1 MDEFQEILQDFL
13 IESFEL
19 IEQLDQD
26 LVELESRPDDLDLLN
41 RIFRVAHT
49 IKGASSFLNFD
60 VLTHLTHHMENLL
73 NMARHGDLVID
84 ADVMDVILESIDLMK
99 ALLVRIRD
107 SGADAGLEVGQC
119 VERLDA
125 VANGTPLSS
134 VTETV
139 TVTAS
144 ETVVAVEPQTD
155 AEEEADYSGM
165 SEAEVE
171 AEIERL
177 IAQRQAEDAA
187 KRANKA
193 NSSAPVEEEPDYEG
207 MDDAEVEAEIERL
220 LAKRQAEDAAKR
232 AQKAAETSTAPSVA
246 APVAAPI
253 TSEPMPQSEP
263 IPAPVPVAPAAPAV
277 QPKVEAKPATPVAR
291 RAAEPKEEGENR
303 GGGAVEQTIRVDV
316 KRLDHLMNLIGELV
330 LGKNRLIKINDDVE
344 ERYEG
349 EAFLEE
355 LNQVV
360 SIVSL
365 VTTDLQ
371 IAVMKTRM
379 LPIGKVFNKFPRMIR
394 DLSRELNKK
403 IELEITGEETE
414 LDKSIVEEI
423 GDPLVHIIR
432 NSCDHG
438 IETPDVRLSSGKEET
453 GTIHLKAYHEGN
465 HIVIQ
470 IIDDGK
476 GLDAEMLKLKSIEK
490 GIITEKEAEGMSEKE
505 AFGLIFRPGFSTA
518 AQVTSVSGR
527 GVGMDVVKTNIEK
540 LNGMIDIDSEVGK
553 GTSMKLKIPL
563 TLAIIQALLVGVQEE
578 YYAIPLASVLE
589 TVRISKDEIYT
600 VESRSVM
607 RLRDEVLSLVHI
619 GDIFEVERVFDNSEH
634 AYVVVLG
641 LAESKIGLIV
651 DSLVGQEEIVIKS
664 LGEYLKGIEGIAGA
678 TIRGDGGVTLI
689 VDVAALMQM
698 AKSVKSTVGQE
709 SAEAKGRL
717 GVKNKPS
724 DYKVMIVDD
733 SKTDRTIMRKSL
745 EPMGITLVEATDGIE
760 ALNILKQADHTFD
773 AMLIDIEMPRMDG
786 YSLAAEIKK
795 YNKYK
800 NLPLIAVTS
809 RTGKADRMR
818 GVESGMVEYITKPY
832 SSEYLMNVVK
842 RNIKFNEG
850 L

>member
-26 LVELESRPDDLDLLN
+26 LVELENTPEDLDLLN

-49 IKGASSFLNFD
+49 VKGASSFLNFD
-60 VLTHLTHHMENLL
+60 VLTHLTHHMEDVL
-73 NMARHGDLVID
+73 NKARHGELIID
-84 ADVMDVILESIDLMK
+84 APIMDVVLESIDLMK
-99 ALLVRIRD
+99 ALLHTIRD
-107 SGADAGLEVGQC
+107 TSKDEGIEVEAC
-119 VERLDA
+119 VVRLTA
-125 VANGTPLSS
+125 ITNGDNPA
-134 VTETV
+134 E
-139 TVTAS
+139 
-144 ETVVAVEPQTD
+144 AVEPEAAVVEPEPVAEE
-155 AEEEADYSGM
+155 AEEEDDLDYANM
-165 SEAEVE
+165 SDDDVE
-171 AEIERL
+171 AEIQRLLGERQS
-177 IAQRQAEDAA
+177 ADKA
-187 KRANKA
+187 KREAKIA
-193 NSSAPVEEEPDYEG
+193 AGEDVPSMPEAEEEK
-207 MDDAEVEAEIERL
+207 AEETPAEEP
-220 LAKRQAEDAAKR
+220 AA
-232 AQKAAETSTAPSVA
+232 AAPPPPPPPPPA
-246 APVAAPI
+246 APVAKAAPKADKKA
-253 TSEPMPQSEP
+253 S
-263 IPAPVPVAPAAPAV
+263 PAPV
-277 QPKVEAKPATPVAR
+277 ATT
-291 RAAEPKEEGENR
+291 
-303 GGGAVEQTIRVDV
+303 VEQTIRVDV

-349 EAFLEE
+349 EEFLEE

-394 DLSRELNKK
+394 DLSRELGKK
-403 IELEITGEETE
+403 IELEISGEETE

-438 IETPDVRLSSGKEET
+438 VESIERRVEAGKPET
-453 GTIHLKAYHEGN
+453 GIIGLKAYNEGN

-470 IIDDGK
+470 ITDDGAGMDPDRLKMIAIDK
-476 GLDAEMLKLKSIEK
+476 GVIS
-490 GIITEKEAEGMSEKE
+490 EKEADVMGDKE

-518 AQVTSVSGR
+518 AAVTNVSGR

-540 LNGMIDIDSEVGK
+540 LNGIIDIESELEK
-553 GTSMKLKIPL
+553 GTVMKLKIPL

-589 TVRISKDEIYT
+589 TVRIGKEEIYT
-600 VESRSVM
+600 VENRSVM

-619 GDIFEVERVFDNSEH
+619 ADIFEVEHVFDASEH

-641 LAESKIGLIV
+641 LAETKIGLIV

-664 LGEYLKGIEGIAGA
+664 MGEYLQGMEGIAGA

-689 VDVAALMQM
+689 VDVAALMSM
-698 AKSVKSTVGQE
+698 ARTIKSSVSNDNASSSSSSREKTQ
-709 SAEAKGRL
+709 
-717 GVKNKPS
+717 PS
-724 DYKVMIVDD
+724 DYKVMIIDD
-733 SKTDRTIMRKSL
+733 SKTDRKIMTLALKPL
-745 EPMGITLVEATDGIE
+745 GITLVEATDGVE
-760 ALNILKQADHTFD
+760 ALNILKSGEHQFD
-773 AMLIDIEMPRMDG
+773 ALLIDIEMPRMDG
-786 YSLAAEIKK
+786 YTLATEIKK

-832 SSEYLMNVVK
+832 SPDYLQNVVK
-842 RNIKFNEG
+842 RNIKFSFSEESA
-850 L
+850 

>member
-1 MDEFQEILQDFL
+1 MDEFEEILQDFL
-13 IESFEL
+13 IEAFEL

-26 LVELESRPDDLDLLN
+26 LVELETRPDDLDLLN

-84 ADVMDVILESIDLMK
+84 ANVMDVILESIDLMK

-107 SGADAGLEVGQC
+107 HGEDSGLDVSGC
-119 VERLDA
+119 VARLDV
-125 VANGTPLSS
+125 VANGESEPAPVVIETPMAQEPVVS
-134 VTETV
+134 
-139 TVTAS
+139 TAN
-144 ETVVAVEPQTD
+144 
-155 AEEEADYSGM
+155 EEEPDYANM
-165 SEAEVE
+165 SDAQVE

-177 IAQRQAEDAA
+177 LAQKQAEAIA
-187 KRANKA
+187 KRAGTTVP
-193 NSSAPVEEEPDYEG
+193 SAEAAEPDYAN
-207 MDDAEVEAEIERL
+207 MSDAEVEAEIERL
-220 LAKRQAEDAAKR
+220 LLEKQSQDAAKR
-232 AQKAAETSTAPSVA
+232 AQKSQNAAPQEPVVPSAPAVVLA
-246 APVAAPI
+246 PAPQPKTEVAPVAKAAP
-253 TSEPMPQSEP
+253 SA
-263 IPAPVPVAPAAPAV
+263 PAP
-277 QPKVEAKPATPVAR
+277 R
-291 RAAEPKEEGENR
+291 RSEPKEEGDSK
-303 GGGAVEQTIRVDV
+303 GGGVEQTIRVDV

-403 IELEITGEETE
+403 IELEIAGEDTE

-438 IETPDVRLSSGKEET
+438 IEIGDVRMAAGKSEV
-453 GTIHLKAYHEGN
+453 GTIQLKAYHEGN

-476 GLDAEMLKLKSIEK
+476 GLDADMLKQKSIEK
-490 GIITEKEAEGMSEKE
+490 GIITEKEADAMSEKE

-540 LNGMIDIDSEVGK
+540 LNGMIDIDSEVGH

-589 TVRISKDEIYT
+589 TVRISKDDIYT
-600 VESRSVM
+600 VENRSVM

-619 GDIFEVERVFDNSEH
+619 GDIFEVERVFDSSEH

-651 DSLVGQEEIVIKS
+651 DTLIGQEEIVIKS

-698 AKSVKSTVGQE
+698 AKSVKSTIGSE
-709 SAEAKGRL
+709 SGDAKKL
-717 GVKNKPS
+717 GIKNSAS
-724 DYKVMIVDD
+724 DYCVMIVDD

-745 EPMGITLVEATDGIE
+745 EPLGVTLVEAVDGVE
-760 ALNILKQADHTFD
+760 ALNILKQGDHYFD

-786 YSLAAEIKK
+786 YSLALEIKK

-809 RTGKADRMR
+809 RAGKADRMR
-818 GVESGMVEYITKPY
+818 GVESGMIEYITKPY
-832 SSEYLMNVVK
+832 SPEYLMNVVK

>member
-1 MDEFQEILQDFL
+1 MDEFEEILQDFL
-13 IESFEL
+13 IEAFEL

-26 LVELESRPDDLDLLN
+26 LVELETRPDDLDLLN

-84 ADVMDVILESIDLMK
+84 ANVMDVILESIDLMK

-107 SGADAGLEVGQC
+107 HGEDSGLDVSGC
-119 VERLDA
+119 VARLDV
-125 VANGTPLSS
+125 VANGESAPAAIEIETPIAQEPVVS
-134 VTETV
+134 TV
-139 TVTAS
+139 N
-144 ETVVAVEPQTD
+144 
-155 AEEEADYSGM
+155 EEEPDYANM
-165 SEAEVE
+165 SDAQVE

-177 IAQRQAEDAA
+177 LAQKQAEAIA
-187 KRANKA
+187 KRAGTTVA
-193 NSSAPVEEEPDYEG
+193 SAEVAEPDYAN
-207 MDDAEVEAEIERL
+207 MSDAEVEAEIERL
-220 LAKRQAEDAAKR
+220 LLEKQSQDAAKR
-232 AQKAAETSTAPSVA
+232 AQKSQNAAPQEPVAPSAPAVVVA
-246 APVAAPI
+246 PAPQPKTEVAPMAPVAKA
-253 TSEPMPQSEP
+253 
-263 IPAPVPVAPAAPAV
+263 APAAPA
-277 QPKVEAKPATPVAR
+277 PR
-291 RAAEPKEEGENR
+291 RSEPKEEGDSK
-303 GGGAVEQTIRVDV
+303 GGGVEQTIRVDV

-403 IELEITGEETE
+403 IELEIAGEDTE

-438 IETPDVRLSSGKEET
+438 IEIGDVRMAAGKSEV
-453 GTIHLKAYHEGN
+453 GTIQLKAYHEGN

-476 GLDAEMLKLKSIEK
+476 GLDADMLKQKSIEK
-490 GIITEKEAEGMSEKE
+490 GIITEKEADAMSEKE

-540 LNGMIDIDSEVGK
+540 LNGMIDIDSEVGH

-589 TVRISKDEIYT
+589 TVRISKDDIYT
-600 VESRSVM
+600 VENRSVM

-619 GDIFEVERVFDNSEH
+619 GDIFEVERVFDSSEH

-651 DSLVGQEEIVIKS
+651 DTLIGQEEIVIKS

-698 AKSVKSTVGQE
+698 AKSVKSTIGSE
-709 SAEAKGRL
+709 SGDAKKL
-717 GVKNKPS
+717 GIKNSAS
-724 DYKVMIVDD
+724 DYCVMIVDD

-745 EPMGITLVEATDGIE
+745 EPLGVTLVEAVDGVE
-760 ALNILKQADHTFD
+760 ALNILKQGDHYFD

-786 YSLAAEIKK
+786 YSLALEIKK

-809 RTGKADRMR
+809 RAGKADRMR
-818 GVESGMVEYITKPY
+818 GVESGMIEYITKPY
-832 SSEYLMNVVK
+832 SPEYLMNVVK